1 MISGTGSK
9 KRTIKASDI
18 AINSPFSFNKSI
30 NPRGGSLSSIF
41 ISRTKNDLGMVKL
54 YQDPN
59 DDGLITRKEMIYK
72 GKTGSQINDDKLLN
86 FFGDIKL
93 SKTMHKCD
101 WLLLKNSNANIAC
114 TREFIPTVYDL
125 TLVAESGDNYSLEA
139 VGRFASPELFKPII
153 A

>member
-1 MISGTGSK
+1 
-9 KRTIKASDI
+9 
-18 AINSPFSFNKSI
+18 
-30 NPRGGSLSSIF
+30 
-41 ISRTKNDLGMVKL
+41 MVKL
-54 YQDPN
+54 YQDLN

-72 GKTGSQINDDKLLN
+72 GKTRNQIDDDKLLN

>member
-54 YQDPN
+54 YQDLN

>member
-54 YQDPN
+54 YQDLN

-72 GKTGSQINDDKLLN
+72 GKTRNQINDDKLLN

>member
-9 KRTIKASDI
+9 KRTIKASDL

-54 YQDPN
+54 YQDLN

>member
-54 YQDPN
+54 YQDLN

-72 GKTGSQINDDKLLN
+72 GKTGSQINDEKLLN
-86 FFGDIKL
+86 FF
-93 SKTMHKCD
+93 
-101 WLLLKNSNANIAC
+101 
-114 TREFIPTVYDL
+114 
-125 TLVAESGDNYSLEA
+125 
-139 VGRFASPELFKPII
+139 
-153 A
+153 

>member
-18 AINSPFSFNKSI
+18 AINSPFSFNKSF

-54 YQDPN
+54 YQDLN

-101 WLLLKNSNANIAC
+101 WLVLKNPNVNIAC

>member
-18 AINSPFSFNKSI
+18 TINSPFSFNKSI

-54 YQDPN
+54 YQDLN